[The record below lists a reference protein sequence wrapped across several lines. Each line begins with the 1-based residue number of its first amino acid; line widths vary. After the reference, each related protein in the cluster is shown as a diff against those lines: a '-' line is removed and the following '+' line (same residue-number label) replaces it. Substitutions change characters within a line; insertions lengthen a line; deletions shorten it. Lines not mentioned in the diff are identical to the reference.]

1 MKGHSP
7 DDSAGHSSVASVS
20 KAAIQSIFQ
29 VSRPTA
35 VERCYRSMIG
45 HGLDMHLPRLL
56 LLPFRA
62 FESGMIASGIFISIW
77 YAIVLLVIAA
87 LVYEIV
93 NYVGVAPQVGEA
105 NVTRRLVPAHWEWQ
119 SRGRAVTRVY
129 VEDYE
134 VLDLVIDG
142 QKIVYRPIPWIM
154 ERAKS
159 DTTVPVEYA
168 TGRLNGK
175 KKVRK
180 FMYL

>member
-1 MKGHSP
+1 MVGN
-7 DDSAGHSSVASVS
+7 
-20 KAAIQSIFQ
+20 
-29 VSRPTA
+29 
-35 VERCYRSMIG
+35 
-45 HGLDMHLPRLL
+45 GLNMHLPRLL
-56 LLPFRA
+56 LLPFHA
-62 FESGMIASGIFISIW
+62 FESGMIGSGALISFW
-77 YAIVLLVIAA
+77 YALILLGMGA
-87 LVYEIV
+87 LVYKII
-93 NYVGVAPQVGEA
+93 NSVGVTPRVGGA

-119 SRGRAVTRVY
+119 DRGRAIMRVY

-142 QKIVYRPIPWIM
+142 KKIVYRPIPWIM

-175 KKVRK
+175 INVTK

>member
-1 MKGHSP
+1 M
-7 DDSAGHSSVASVS
+7 V
-20 KAAIQSIFQ
+20 
-29 VSRPTA
+29 
-35 VERCYRSMIG
+35 G

-62 FESGMIASGIFISIW
+62 FESGMIASGILISIG
-77 YAIVLLVIAA
+77 YAGVLLVIGA
-87 LVYEIV
+87 LGYEII
-93 NYVGVAPQVGEA
+93 NYAGVAPQVGEA
-105 NVTRRLVPAHWEWQ
+105 SVTRRLVPAHWEWQ
-119 SRGRAVTRVY
+119 SRGRAIMRVY

-134 VLDLVIDG
+134 VLDLVIDD
-142 QKIVYRPIPWIM
+142 QKIVYRPIQWIM

>member
-1 MKGHSP
+1 M
-7 DDSAGHSSVASVS
+7 V
-20 KAAIQSIFQ
+20 
-29 VSRPTA
+29 
-35 VERCYRSMIG
+35 G
-45 HGLDMHLPRLL
+45 HGLDMHFPRLL
-56 LLPFRA
+56 LLPFLA
-62 FESGMIASGIFISIW
+62 FESGMIASGILISIW
-77 YAIVLLVIAA
+77 YAVVLLVIGA
-87 LVYEIV
+87 LVYEII
-93 NYVGVAPQVGEA
+93 NYAGVASKVGEA

-119 SRGRAVTRVY
+119 SRGRAIMRVY

-142 QKIVYRPIPWIM
+142 KAIVYRPIPWIL

-175 KKVRK
+175 IKVRK